1 MEAGFRI
8 FPLLFY
14 NFATTI
20 PKVMKKLYPT
30 TCYAL
35 RALLVVALTF
45 ALAACGDD
53 DNTIEDPTPVVGE
66 TPPEAVDLGL
76 PSGTKWAASNLNF
89 TGKFVAWGAL
99 TSRSASYCTWESY
112 RFGTPDALT
121 KYCFMADYGKDGYT
135 DEAVL
140 GRKLTEL
147 EPEDD
152 IARQIW
158 GEGWRIPSKKQWE
171 ELISNCEITKQA
183 RYIILRSRRNNNSI
197 QLPKQGYA
205 YGSNYD
211 TGLCCYWSRTL
222 HETLDN
228 KAYCFLYNKKGF
240 ISDRDRAQG
249 MSIRPVKEN

>member
-1 MEAGFRI
+1 
-8 FPLLFY
+8 
-14 NFATTI
+14 
-20 PKVMKKLYPT
+20 MKKLYPT

-35 RALLVVALTF
+35 RALLVVALVFT
-45 ALAACGDD
+45 LAACGDD
-53 DNTIEDPTPVVGE
+53 DNTIDEQEPIVGIN
-66 TPPEAVDLGL
+66 PLEAVDLGL
-76 PSGTKWAASNLNF
+76 PSGTKWAASNLNS

-99 TSRSASYCTWESY
+99 SSRFASYCTWESY

-121 KYCFMADYGKDGYT
+121 KYCFSAEYGKDGYT

-171 ELISNCEITKQA
+171 ELISNCEITKKA
-183 RYIILRSRRNNNSI
+183 KYIILKSKRNHNTI
-197 QLPKQGYA
+197 ELPIEGYA
-205 YGSNYD
+205 YGSIKD
-211 TGLCCYWSRTL
+211 TDLCCYWSRTL
-222 HETLDN
+222 HESYDCFAN
-228 KAYCFLYNKKGF
+228 CFLYNKKGF
-240 ISDRDRAQG
+240 ISNRYRAQG